1 MFPQCPQ
8 TREPL
13 TPVQIVDKLAADS
26 ADGNPGRAPPSAMM
40 MTESIERGARSA
52 HVYDGLRDLIVRGAL
67 APGARVV
74 EQDVAAR
81 MGVGRTPVR
90 EALQLLLTEGYLVAS
105 EGGRRQLAVAPLR
118 DEDVEELFSLIAD
131 LESAAVRR
139 LAGLDEPARAA
150 LAARLGKANDV
161 FGATV
166 AHVPLDLDGAYHTHK
181 AFHATLT
188 DSLAGPRLVWLLG
201 MVRPQV
207 DRYEYVYG
215 ALLEG
220 ELGVATR
227 EHADI
232 VAAVREGDAE
242 RTEAAVRHN
251 WRNASGRLRDAIR
264 RVPPA
269 SPTEG

>member
-1 MFPQCPQ
+1 MS
-8 TREPL
+8 
-13 TPVQIVDKLAADS
+13 I
-26 ADGNPGRAPPSAMM
+26 
-40 MTESIERGARSA
+40 SIERGGRSA
-52 HVYDGLRDLIVRGAL
+52 HVYDGLRDQIVRGVL

-90 EALQLLLTEGYLVAS
+90 EALQLLLTEGYLVGS
-105 EGGRRQLAVAPLR
+105 EGSRRQLAVAPLLE
-118 DEDVEELFSLIAD
+118 EDVDELFGLIAD
-131 LESAAVRR
+131 LEAAAVRR
-139 LAGLDEPARAA
+139 LPALGDEARAA
-150 LAARLGKANDV
+150 LAAGLEVANDV

-166 AHVPLDLDGAYHTHK
+166 TRVPLDLEAAFQTHQ

-188 DSLAGPRLVWLLG
+188 ERLAGPRLARLLDL
-201 MVRPQV
+201 VRPQV

-242 RTEAAVRHN
+242 RAEAAVRHN
-251 WRNASGRLRDAIR
+251 WRNAAERLRAAFWREAPD
-264 RVPPA
+264 PA
-269 SPTEG
+269 EA